1 MNTIKTHP
9 RLFASFLIGL
19 SVVLM
24 APYLGITSKV
34 TQALVGYDVGAFIF
48 IIWALSM
55 MSKCG
60 PHEIRKRA
68 LSQNDGQSTVLI
80 LVGLAIIFST
90 GAIFFDLSAVKDVVG
105 AEKYER
111 LILSVSTIVLSWFFT
126 NVSFTL
132 HYAHD
137 YFFEVQNNRDGG
149 LVFLPASEEPDYFDF
164 LYFAF
169 TLGAT
174 AQTADVALASKKMR
188 RTCIIHSILAF
199 FFNTTLVALTIN
211 IASGLI

>member
-1 MNTIKTHP
+1 
-9 RLFASFLIGL
+9 
-19 SVVLM
+19 
-24 APYLGITSKV
+24 
-34 TQALVGYDVGAFIF
+34 
-48 IIWALSM
+48 M

>member
-1 MNTIKTHP
+1 MNTIRNHP
-9 RLFASFLIGL
+9 RLFISFLIGL
-19 SVVLM
+19 SIVLL

-48 IIWALSM
+48 IFWALSI

-60 PHEIRKRA
+60 PVEIRKRA
-68 LSQNDGQSTVLI
+68 LSQNDGQLTVLV
-80 LVGLAIIFST
+80 LVALAIVFST
-90 GAIFFDLSAVKDVVG
+90 GAIFFDLSSVKDVVG
-105 AEKYER
+105 AEKYQR
-111 LILSVSTIVLSWFFT
+111 LILSISTIVLSWFFT

-137 YFFEVQNNRDGG
+137 YFFEIQSNRDGG
-149 LVFLPASEEPDYFDF
+149 LVFLPANEEPDYFDF

-169 TLGAT
+169 ILGAT
-174 AQTADVALASKKMR
+174 AQTADVAISSKKMR
-188 RTCIIHSILAF
+188 RTCTVHSILAF

-211 IASGLI
+211 LASGVI